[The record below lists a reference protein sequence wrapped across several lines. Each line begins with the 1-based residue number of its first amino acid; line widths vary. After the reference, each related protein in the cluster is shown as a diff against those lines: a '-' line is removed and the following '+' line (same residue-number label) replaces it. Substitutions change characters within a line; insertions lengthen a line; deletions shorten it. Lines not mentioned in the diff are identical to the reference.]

1 MEIRVENLN
10 CSFNRGTPLE
20 RQALKNISFVVP
32 SGKIV
37 GILGLVGSGKTTLV
51 RTLNGLLKPD
61 SGRIVLG
68 GADISKY
75 GSDLRKKVALVFQH
89 PEKQLF
95 EETVFRDIAF
105 PLINNDDFSEEDVE
119 VLVSKA
125 CSRVR
130 LEIDEIRDRSPFELS
145 SGEKRRVALA
155 GALVNDPEILI
166 LDEPAS
172 DLDPPS
178 LVTLKD
184 FIRSFNNGGS
194 RTVMIVSHEMD
205 CFLSELDLLLVI
217 HEGQEV
223 CFGSIRKV
231 CSELRNH
238 SELRRI
244 LPTVGLL
251 VEELRSR
258 NISMPKDTFD
268 LQSIRDSIVQAF
280 RSGRLLN

>member
-1 MEIRVENLN
+1 LEIRVENLN
-10 CSFNRGTPLE
+10 CSFNRGTPLQ
-20 RQALKNISFVVP
+20 RHALKNISFVVP

-37 GILGLVGSGKTTLV
+37 GILGLIGSGKTTLV

-61 SGRIVLG
+61 SGSIILG
-68 GADISKY
+68 GKDISEY
-75 GSDLRKKVALVFQH
+75 GSNLRKKVALVFQH
-89 PEKQLF
+89 PERQLF

-105 PLINNDDFSEEDVE
+105 PLINNYDFSEEDVE
-119 VLVSKA
+119 VLVRKA
-125 CSRVR
+125 CSRVG
-130 LEIDEIRDRSPFELS
+130 LEIDEIKDRSPFELS

-184 FIRSFNNGGS
+184 FIKSFNNRGS
-194 RTVMIVSHEMD
+194 RTVLIVSHEMD

-217 HEGQEV
+217 DKGQTV
-223 CFGSIRKV
+223 CFGSVQKV
-231 CSELRNH
+231 CSELRNN

-244 LPTVGLL
+244 LPTVGLF

-258 NISMPKDTFD
+258 NILIPEDSFD
-268 LQSIRDSIVQAF
+268 LQSIRDSIVQAI
-280 RSGRLLN
+280 RSGRLSN

>member
-1 MEIRVENLN
+1 LEIRVENLN
-10 CSFNRGTPLE
+10 CSFRRGTPLE
-20 RQALKNISFVVP
+20 RQALNNISFVVP

-61 SGRIVLG
+61 SGSIFLG

-75 GSDLRKKVALVFQH
+75 GSDLRKRVALVFQH
-89 PEKQLF
+89 PERQLF

-105 PLINNDDFSEEDVE
+105 PLINNYDFSEEDVE
-119 VLVSKA
+119 VLVRKA
-125 CSRVR
+125 CSRVG
-130 LEIDEIRDRSPFELS
+130 LEIDEIKDRSPFELS

-155 GALVNDPEILI
+155 GALVNDPDILI

-184 FIRSFNNGGS
+184 LIKSFNNRGS
-194 RTVMIVSHEMD
+194 RTVLIVSHEMD

-217 HEGQEV
+217 DNGQTV
-223 CFGSIRKV
+223 CFGSVQKV
-231 CSELRNH
+231 CSELRCN
-238 SELRRI
+238 SELRKI

-258 NISMPKDTFD
+258 NIIVPEDSFD
-268 LQSIRDSIVQAF
+268 LQSIRDSIIQAL
-280 RSGRLLN
+280 RSGRLPN

>member
-1 MEIRVENLN
+1 LEIRVENLN
-10 CSFNRGTPLE
+10 CCFSRGTPLE
-20 RQALKNISFVVP
+20 RHALKNISFVVP

-61 SGRIVLG
+61 SGSILLG

-75 GSDLRKKVALVFQH
+75 GSNLRKRVALVFQH

-105 PLINNDDFSEEDVE
+105 PLINNYDFSEEDVE
-119 VLVSKA
+119 VLVRKA
-125 CSRVR
+125 CSRVG
-130 LEIDEIRDRSPFELS
+130 LEIDDLKDRSPFELS

-155 GALVNDPEILI
+155 GALVNDPDILI

-184 FIRSFNNGGS
+184 FIKSFNNRGS
-194 RTVMIVSHEMD
+194 RTVLIVSHEMD

-217 HEGQEV
+217 DKGQTV
-223 CFGSIRKV
+223 CFGSVHKV
-231 CSELRNH
+231 CSELRDN
-238 SELRRI
+238 SELRQI

-251 VEELRSR
+251 VEELKSR
-258 NISMPKDTFD
+258 NIIVPEDSFD
-268 LQSIRDSIVQAF
+268 LQSIRDSIVQAL
-280 RSGRLLN
+280 RSGRLSN